1 MCLHELSVVNDTLEV
16 LGTPKKYQWLH
27 NWIIRITIGWIVY
40 IFFYTALSSYIL
52 SLDSDI
58 HFVIIYYIF
67 LMNYPK
73 FINILNALIWGIIFG
88 LVYCSRMT
96 FKYLCADRANWVEKF
111 HFTISAIINFN
122 KILITKNHRIL
133 EFSIIFYALSTL

>member
-1 MCLHELSVVNDTLEV
+1 MFTWTFRSKWHIGSTRCTKEIPMV
-16 LGTPKKYQWLH
+16 H

-40 IFFYTALSSYIL
+40 IFFNIAISSHIL

-67 LMNYPK
+67 LMNYSK
-73 FINILNALIWGIIFG
+73 FINILNALIWGIILG
-88 LVYCSRMT
+88 LVYYSRMT
-96 FKYLCADRANWVEKF
+96 FKYLCAKANWVEKS
-111 HFTISAIINFN
+111 HFTIFAIINFN

-133 EFSIIFYALSTL
+133 VFSIIFYALSTL